1 MDKIVLITLLSLLF
15 FDSNVNATQEASQ
28 NIKDREHSVRG
39 IIDNVSKPDEKEV
52 STVNRAKHIFKD
64 STISGQIRMLYSG
77 YNNSGT
83 QNQYATAI
91 GGMLKYELAEY
102 KGFNA
107 AIELTSAQD
116 INFATGNDTKQ
127 NSEISSQKG
136 SYIELSQAYL
146 NYKNDVFNLRAGR
159 QLIDTP
165 LADSDDIR
173 MILNTFEAYIATYE
187 NEGLMLSGG
196 LITKWQGVDTG
207 LDVSNHWADTGDD
220 GTYFGGI
227 SYSTKF
233 LDTRLWYYDISEDTN
248 PNSATGNVANSSVY
262 ADISLHLALSQ
273 NYAIH
278 ANAQY
283 LNQREAHDSGIDSS
297 IYGVM
302 AELVIYEDFSI
313 SAAYNNSKKHSG
325 KGSFSGFGGGTLYT
339 NMDSMIID
347 AITLDRDIKATVAG
361 VTYSIGDF
369 GFMYAYGDFDGDA
382 NSFGDKEH
390 IIEQNLGFEYKAN
403 EELTIAAIYVK
414 NNDKENNGSNGG
426 NWENIRA
433 FASYSF

>member
-1 MDKIVLITLLSLLF
+1 
-15 FDSNVNATQEASQ
+15 
-28 NIKDREHSVRG
+28 
-39 IIDNVSKPDEKEV
+39 
-52 STVNRAKHIFKD
+52 
-64 STISGQIRMLYSG
+64 MLYSG
-77 YNNSGT
+77 YNSNEA

-91 GGMLKYELAEY
+91 GGILKYELAEY

-107 AIELTSAQD
+107 AMEVTAAQD
-116 INFATGNDTKQ
+116 INFATGDDTKQ
-127 NSEISSQKG
+127 NSEISSEKG
-136 SYIELSQAYL
+136 SYIELSQAYI
-146 NYKNDVFNLRAGR
+146 NYKNDGLNLRAGR

-187 NEGLMLSGG
+187 NEGLMLTGG
-196 LITKWQGVDTG
+196 LLTKWQGVDTE
-207 LDVSNHWADTGDD
+207 LSPSNHWSDTGDD

-233 LDTRLWYYDISEDTN
+233 LDTRVWYYDISKDTN
-248 PNSATGNVANSSVY
+248 PNSATGNVANSSLY
-262 ADISLHLALSQ
+262 ADISLHLAISQ

-283 LNQREAHDSGIDSS
+283 LNQKESHDSAIDSS

-302 AELVIYEDFSI
+302 AEFVIFEDFAI
-313 SAAYNNSKKHSG
+313 SAAYNKSKREADKR
-325 KGSFSGFGGGTLYT
+325 SFSGFGGGTLYT

-347 AITLDRDIKATVAG
+347 AITADRDAKAIVMG
-361 VTYSIGDF
+361 ITYRIGKF

-382 NSFGDKEH
+382 NSLQAKEH

-403 EELTIAAIYVK
+403 ENLTIAAIYVK
-414 NNDKENNGSNGG
+414 NSDKENSGSNDGD
-426 NWENIRA
+426 WENIRV